1 MNIYTHV
8 KLDRAVFVLS
18 ICFMIAGL
26 QHIKLQ
32 LSQLDEAQT
41 RLQIS
46 AKDSKTVT
54 NIYISEHLFN
64 LRIRQLLALVYK
76 TNSRLSSLWMFGVYH
91 DFLFSNIGCFW
102 TWFAVYEYWVFMI
115 IVFLWILSVH
125 EYWVFKNMIC
135 CLWTKYWSQAA
146 TWIFHSPAASRLAK
160 NKIWP
165 LQRPCTFLDLQPRII

>member
-32 LSQLDEAQT
+32 LSQLDVAQT

-54 NIYISEHLFN
+54 NIYISQHLFN
-64 LRIRQLLALVYK
+64 LHIRQLLALVYK

-102 TWFAVYEYWVFMI
+102 TWFAVYEYEC
-115 IVFLWILSVH
+115 LWWLSFY
-125 EYWVFKNMIC
+125 EYWVFMNIG
-135 CLWTKYWSQAA
+135 CLWWFSFYEYWV
-146 TWIFHSPAASRLAK
+146 FMNVGCL
-160 NKIWP
+160 
-165 LQRPCTFLDLQPRII
+165 RILGV